1 MTKETYLGNPQL
13 KAAYVPVEFTE
24 DQVKEYIKCKDNPTH
39 FISNYVQIVDVD
51 KGLVP
56 FELRDYQKNMVDTFS
71 DQRFVICKM
80 ARQLSLIHI

>member
-24 DQVKEYIKCKDNPTH
+24 EQVVEYIKCKDNPTH

-56 FELRDYQKNMVDTFS
+56 FELRDYQKEMVETFG
-71 DQRFVICKM
+71 DRIF
-80 ARQLSLIHI
+80 LSLPS